1 VSGKG
6 CLIALVMLV
15 LVAVLCSISSGFLGA
30 LGGGNTGLLH
40 SIGLDPILP
49 TIKLP
54 AEMVVPLG
62 HVGPFKV
69 GLTNTMIETI
79 IVDILLVALAA
90 AATAKIRAG
99 SKEAWVP
106 RGLQNLFEVIIEALY
121 GLAESVLGKRAKQ
134 VFWLGATI
142 FLFVLFAN
150 WLELFPG
157 VDSVGI
163 LEHPHEPG
171 IAYSRNGALLSLP
184 EIQNE
189 PPGKEAKAAE
199 GVTPGQGAGTG
210 EGGQHGK
217 PEQAGE
223 VEHEFE
229 GWELIP
235 FVRAAA
241 TDLNVTLALAIISV
255 VMTQV
260 YGFRAQGVQYLG
272 KFMATRRLGQGNAMG
287 LIDLIVGALE
297 GISEFAKIIS
307 FTFRLFGNIFAGQV
321 LLFVMVAFLIP
332 FLVFGTL
339 IFYGLE
345 VFVGLIQAVVFMMLT
360 FVFIAMATAGHG
372 GEEHAGHSEA
382 H

>member
-1 VSGKG
+1 VSEKG

-15 LVAVLCSISSGFLGA
+15 LMVVLCSISSGFLGA

-40 SIGLDPILP
+40 NIGLDPILP

-54 AEMVVPLG
+54 AEMVVPMGELG
-62 HVGPFKV
+62 AFKV
-69 GLTNTMIETI
+69 GITNTMIETL
-79 IVDILLVALAA
+79 IVDVLLIVLAA
-90 AATAKIRAG
+90 TATAKIRSG
-99 SKEAWVP
+99 SKDALIP
-106 RGLQNLFEVIIEALY
+106 RGLQNIFEMIIEMLH

-134 VFWLGATI
+134 VLWLGATI

-163 LEHPHEPG
+163 LEHPKEPG
-171 IAYSRNGALLSLP
+171 VAYSRNGGLLSLP
-184 EIQNE
+184 QVTNE
-189 PPGKEAKAAE
+189 APKAGAAE
-199 GVTPGQGAGTG
+199 G
-210 EGGQHGK
+210 EK
-217 PEQAGE
+217 EYN
-223 VEHEFE
+223 
-229 GWELIP
+229 GWELVP

-241 TDLNVTLALAIISV
+241 TDLNVTLAIALISV
-255 VMTQV
+255 VMTQY
-260 YGFRAQGVQYLG
+260 YGFQALGIQYMG
-272 KFMATRRLGQGNAMG
+272 KFVATRKLGNGNPMG

-297 GISEFAKIIS
+297 AISEFAKIIS

-321 LLFVMVAFLIP
+321 LLFVMAAFLIP

-372 GEEHAGHSEA
+372 EEHAHASRAGA

>member
-1 VSGKG
+1 MSGKG

-54 AEMVVPLG
+54 AEMVVPMG

-69 GLTNTMIETI
+69 GLTNTTI
-79 IVDILLVALAA
+79 ATVIVDVLLVALAA

-121 GLAESVLGKRAKQ
+121 GLAESVLGKRARQ

-157 VDSVGI
+157 VDSIGV

-184 EIQNE
+184 EIKN
-189 PPGKEAKAAE
+189 EAKPEAKPAE
-199 GVTPGQGAGTG
+199 GGA
-210 EGGQHGK
+210 H
-217 PEQAGE
+217 E
-223 VEHEFE
+223 VEEHEYE

-287 LIDLIVGALE
+287 LIDLIVGVLE

-321 LLFVMVAFLIP
+321 LLFVMTAFLIP

-372 GEEHAGHSEA
+372 GEEHGHSEA

>member
-1 VSGKG
+1 MSGKG

-15 LVAVLCSISSGFLGA
+15 VMAVLCSISSGFLGA
-30 LGGGNTGLLH
+30 LTGNSGLL
-40 SIGLDPILP
+40 SGIGLNPILP

-54 AEMVVPLG
+54 AEMVVPMG
-62 HVGPFKV
+62 EAGGFKV

-79 IVDILLVALAA
+79 IVDVLLVVLAA
-90 AATAKIRAG
+90 VATAKIRSG
-99 SKEAWVP
+99 SKDALVP
-106 RGLQNLFEVIIEALY
+106 RGLQNVFEMIIEGLY
-121 GLAESVLGKRAKQ
+121 GLAESVLGRRARQ

-163 LEHPHEPG
+163 LEHPKEPG

-184 EIQNE
+184 EVKNE
-189 PPGKEAKAAE
+189 APKTEAKPAE
-199 GVTPGQGAGTG
+199 GAHA
-210 EGGQHGK
+210 EK
-217 PEQAGE
+217 EY
-223 VEHEFE
+223 E
-229 GWELIP
+229 GWELVP

-241 TDLNVTLALAIISV
+241 TDLNVTLAIALISV
-255 VMTQV
+255 VMTQY
-260 YGFRAQGVQYLG
+260 YGFRALGAQYMG
-272 KFMATRRLGQGNAMG
+272 KFLATKRLGQGNAMG

-297 GISEFAKIIS
+297 LISEFAKIVS

-321 LLFVMVAFLIP
+321 LLFVMAAFLIP

-345 VFVGLIQAVVFMMLT
+345 VFVGLIQAIVFMMLT

-372 GEEHAGHSEA
+372 GEEHIEHA
-382 H
+382 